1 MKTTT
6 IYNHAF
12 WNAMRGKKGA
22 YNDMNEGKESDG
34 YIVPT
39 EFNEKYQKALEKENL
54 FRRLATVVNT
64 TSKDGTIHAVA
75 STGVAEWVNESVA
88 FPESADTFR
97 QFPVSSYKLASLSK
111 IKEHFV
117 NDNDFN
123 LEGYLENEFARR
135 FGRSE
140 ESAFI
145 NGDGINEPTGILNAT
160 RGGEIGVTAEG
171 STVLTYDEVINLY
184 FSLKPEHRRNAV
196 WLMNDET
203 AFKLRTLKDD
213 HGNYLWNQ
221 ADNTILGKPVEYSNY
236 MPNMV
241 SGEIPI
247 AFGDFS
253 YYNIGDRGTRSFAE
267 LKELFAGNGL
277 IGFVAKERV
286 DGKLVLPE
294 AVKIL
299 KIKVS

>member
-54 FRRLATVVNT
+54 FRRLATVVHT

-117 NDNDFN
+117 KDNDFN
-123 LEGYLENEFARR
+123 LEGYLENEFVRR
-135 FGRSE
+135 FGRSK

-145 NGDGINEPTGILNAT
+145 NGDGINEPAGILNAT

-171 STVLTYDEVINLY
+171 STVLTYDEVIKLY
-184 FSLKPEHRRNAV
+184 FSLKPEHRRNAM

-213 HGNYLWNQ
+213 QGNYLWNQ

-236 MPNMV
+236 MPYMV

-253 YYNIGDRGTRSFAE
+253 YYWIIERQPLTINVLSEIYLIKSE
-267 LKELFAGNGL
+267 
-277 IGFVAKERV
+277 IGFSGCERL
-286 DGKLVLPE
+286 DGRLILPE
-294 AVKIL
+294 AVKLL
-299 KIKVS
+299 KMA

>member
-145 NGDGINEPTGILNAT
+145 NGDGVNEPAGILNAT

-253 YYNIGDRGTRSFAE
+253 YYWIIERQPLTINVLSEIYLIKGE
-267 LKELFAGNGL
+267 
-277 IGFVAKERV
+277 IGFSGCERL
-286 DGKLVLPE
+286 DGRLILPE
-294 AVKIL
+294 AVKLL
-299 KIKVS
+299 KMA